1 MGASHGL
8 PPAALVLVAVA
19 VVLLA
24 AVTLGRLGRPLGQPP
39 AVAEMVAGIVLGPSV
54 LGLLPGNLPGRVF
67 TPATLPLLNA
77 IAQVGLALFMFLVG
91 WELDLSILRG
101 KRGAAGSMAAF
112 SMVVP
117 FALGTVTAAILYGKV
132 YAGHVSEGIFIF
144 YLASAFAV
152 TAFPVLARIIRDS
165 GLARTRI
172 GTISMACSAL
182 GDVTAWC
189 VLALVVAMAVGGGTA
204 GFFRIVA
211 ITVGFGVFLGL
222 VVRPLLRIWLRRAA
236 GRERE
241 SGAVPLLI
249 ACGVLLSAYATSWI
263 GINIIFG
270 AFAFGIIMPRREIG
284 ALSQQIRVPIESGA
298 RLFLPVFFIL
308 TGLSVN
314 ARVLGWP
321 GLLAL
326 LLVVAMA
333 VAGKFTGAFIPARL
347 SGMKWR
353 EALAFGALMNARGL
367 TELVFLSVGRDLGV
381 ISPRMFTVMVLMAV
395 VTTAITHPV
404 LRLLGVVPPRTA
416 QVPDPDQPSLSGFAT
431 A

>member
-8 PPAALVLVAVA
+8 PQAALVLVAVA

-24 AVTLGRLGRPLGQPP
+24 AVALGRLGRPLGQPA

-54 LGLLPGNLPGRVF
+54 LGQLPGDLPGRIF

-77 IAQVGLALFMFLVG
+77 IAQVGLALFMFVVG
-91 WELDLSILRG
+91 WELDLTILRG
-101 KRGAAGSMAAF
+101 KRGATGSMAAF
-112 SMVVP
+112 SMAVP
-117 FALGTVTAAILYGKV
+117 LALGAVTAAILYGKV

-144 YLASAFAV
+144 YVGSAFAV
-152 TAFPVLARIIRDS
+152 TAFPVLARIIHDS
-165 GLARTRI
+165 GLTQTRI
-172 GTISMACSAL
+172 GTIAMACSAL

-204 GFFRIVA
+204 GFVRIVA
-211 ITVGFGVFLGL
+211 ITVGFGAFLAL
-222 VVRPLLRIWLRRAA
+222 VVRPLLRMWLRRVADSEKEA
-236 GRERE
+236 
-241 SGAVPLLI
+241 GAVPLLI

-270 AFAFGIIMPRREIG
+270 AFAFGIIMPRREIRE
-284 ALSQQIRVPIESGA
+284 LSQQIRGPIENSA

-314 ARVLGWP
+314 ARVLGWS
-321 GLLAL
+321 GLLGL
-326 LLVVAMA
+326 LLVVSMA
-333 VAGKFTGAFIPARL
+333 IAGKFTGATIPARL

-353 EALAFGALMNARGL
+353 ESLAFGALMNARGL

-395 VTTAITHPV
+395 ITTGITHPV
-404 LRLLGVVPPRTA
+404 LRLLGVVPPRIA
-416 QVPDPDQPSLSGFAT
+416 QVPDPDQSNLSGFAT